1 MKRNNLNN
9 RNFTLIELLV
19 MIAII
24 AITTRS
30 SINENKISSLPYFFS
45 ILCIQSQ
52 RKCEAITSNSI
63 NINLCFIICMLLHP
77 SFFDLFF
84 LFYGTKISISN
95 VEMTHITCF

>member
-9 RNFTLIELLV
+9 RNFTLIELLM

-24 AITTRS
+24 ASTTRS

-52 RKCEAITSNSI
+52 RKCEAITSNFI

-77 SFFDLFF
+77 SFF
-84 LFYGTKISISN
+84 
-95 VEMTHITCF
+95 